1 VPEFYELWSIE
12 KTVEDIKRQIDANAT
27 FYDPTG
33 ELLLTLGL
41 SWRQDVLRLM
51 DGKTSPGYMPVKNI
65 QKFLIMVRTAT
76 QRIKGEDASDED
88 VVKFFRKWR
97 WELIQFLQ
105 RAMQVGEPLF
115 CDVQ

>member
-1 VPEFYELWSIE
+1 MPEFYELWSIE

-41 SWRQDVLRLM
+41 SWRQDFLRLM
-51 DGKTSPGYMPVKNI
+51 DGQMSPGYVPLKNI
-65 QKFLIMVRTAT
+65 TKFLVMVRKAK
-76 QRIKGEDASDED
+76 QRIRGEDEEI
-88 VVKFFRKWR
+88 VNFYRQWR